1 MAIAPGTKLGPYEII
16 APLGAGGM
24 GEVYRAHDSRLDRDV
39 AIKVLPEHLM
49 SDASL
54 RLRFEREAKAICKLS
69 HPNIC
74 TLHDIGNQDGIDFLV
89 MELIEGETL
98 EQRLARGPLSSEQTL
113 KYSAQ
118 IAEALAKAHSNGIVH
133 RDLKP
138 SNVMLTKS
146 GAKLMDFGLAKQSE
160 IASFATAAMTE
171 MTKDDARLTGEGTL
185 IGTFQY
191 MSPEQL
197 EGKTADARSDIFA
210 LGELAYEMVTGKP
223 AFAAKSRASLIAAIL
238 TNDPPPMS
246 QIQPMTP
253 PALERVVKRCL
264 SKDPDERWQSASDL
278 ASELNWILA
287 GGSQSGFTPQTTGHR
302 ASRRWMW
309 MAAVVAF
316 VALAALMG
324 WYSGAGRLKQAKVHL
339 SIALP
344 DGKRLTYGPTVP
356 VAISP
361 DGKTIMYSAFGDDRS
376 IQLYQRKLD
385 SFEATPIAGTEGAIS
400 AIFSPDGEWIA
411 FTTLEGLKKVSLRGG
426 SPVLL
431 SSESSPLGIAW
442 SKDNTIYFIKTFTS
456 GIYAVPAAGGVAKK
470 VTPQETSA
478 EGRVQLWPSL
488 LPDDSG
494 LIFTTWTGKSFND
507 ARIDSFTFKTGTR
520 KRLLDGGTCA
530 RYVDGGHLLFARNA
544 TLYAAPFDLGNLTVK
559 GSAIPVLEGVMMGA
573 ANGNAD
579 YVLSADGTLVYNPGE
594 YRAFQRRLVWMDR
607 AGKITNIK
615 DDIQPYSQPT
625 LSPDGSKIAL
635 TLEGSSFD
643 VWVYD
648 LNREVLTKASFG
660 ADDYRPSISPDGKML
675 AYDSSKTGRQEIF
688 LKHGILEGEETQIT
702 TDPDGK
708 ELYGWMPNGRELIYG
723 KQSIESG
730 WDIYAVAIDGDHK
743 IRPLINGTFNQTEAR
758 ISPDGKWIAYLSDES
773 GRNEVFVVSATD
785 PTARAQISTGG
796 GKLPR
801 WSKRSDELL
810 FTSKDRILSVKF
822 AGGNILNPSK
832 PVLLFEDKAEWS
844 GFDVAAD
851 GRLVVAR
858 EAQDPKSG
866 TRLNVILNWA
876 AGLGK

>member
-98 EQRLARGPLSSEQTL
+98 ELRLARGPLSSEQTL
-113 KYSAQ
+113 KFSAQ

-160 IASFATAAMTE
+160 IATFAAMAMTE

-210 LGELAYEMVTGKP
+210 LGELAYEMATGKQ

-246 QIQPMTP
+246 QVQPMTP

-264 SKDPDERWQSASDL
+264 SKDPEERWQSASDL

-287 GGSQSGFTPQTTGHR
+287 GGSQSGYSP
-302 ASRRWMW
+302 S
-309 MAAVVAF
+309 VVAPRAQKKWIGLAAAA
-316 VALAALMG
+316 ALALVAALAG
-324 WYSGAGRLKQAKVHL
+324 WFLGKSKHEVATAYL
-339 SIALP
+339 SIAIP
-344 DGKRLTYGPTVP
+344 DNKRVGIGSTLP

-361 DGKTIMYSAFGDDRS
+361 DGGTIVYAALGEDRS
-376 IQLYQRKLD
+376 VQLYQRKLNSYD
-385 SFEATPIAGTEGAIS
+385 VNPIASTEGAIS
-400 AIFSPDGEWIA
+400 ATFSPDGEWLA
-411 FTTLEGLKKVSLRGG
+411 FTSNEVLKKVSLRGG
-426 SPVLL
+426 SATVL
-431 SSESSPLGIAW
+431 SNEASPLGLAW
-442 SKDNTIYFIKTFTS
+442 SKDDTVYFVKSFTS
-456 GIYAVPAAGGVAKK
+456 GIYAVPASGGPAKK
-470 VTPQETSA
+470 VTPPESTS
-478 EGRVQLWPSL
+478 EGRVQVWPSL
-488 LPDDSG
+488 LPDESG

-507 ARIDSFTFKTGTR
+507 ARIESVNFKTGNR
-520 KRLLDGGTCA
+520 KTILEGGTCA
-530 RYVDGGHLLFARNA
+530 RYVKSGHLLFARNG
-544 TLYAAPFDLGNLTVK
+544 TLYAVPFNVKDLTLS
-559 GSAIPVLEGVMMGA
+559 GSAIPVLEGLRMGA
-573 ANGNAD
+573 ANGDAD
-579 YVLSADGTLVYNPGE
+579 FDVSNNGTLVYAPGGFHS
-594 YRAFQRRLVWMDR
+594 FQRNLVWMDR
-607 AGKITNIK
+607 TGKVTKVK
-615 DDIQPYSQPT
+615 DDIQAYATPS

-635 TLEGSSFD
+635 TLETSSFD

-648 LNREVLTKASFG
+648 LKREVLTKASFG
-660 ADDYRPSISPDGKML
+660 ADDYRPHISPDGKML
-675 AYDSSKTGRQEIF
+675 AYDSSKTGHQQLF
-688 LKHGILEGEETQIT
+688 LKHGIFEGAETTLT
-702 TDPDGK
+702 TGPENK
-708 ELYGWMPNGRELIYG
+708 ELYGWTPDGRELIFG
-723 KQSIESG
+723 MQSK
-730 WDIYAVAIDGDHK
+730 DTALDVYAVSIDGEHK
-743 IRPLINGTFNQTEAR
+743 VRSLIAAPYNQRDATL
-758 ISPDGKWIAYLSDES
+758 SPDGKLLAYVSDES
-773 GRNEVFVVSATD
+773 GQNEVFVVSTVD
-785 PTARAQISTGG
+785 ESSRAQISTEG
-796 GKLPR
+796 GKQPR
-801 WSKRSDELL
+801 WSKSGSELVFL
-810 FTSKDRILSVKF
+810 AKDKVLSVKF
-822 AGGNILNPSK
+822 TNGSVLNPTK
-832 PVLLFEDKAEWS
+832 PILLFEDKTDWT

-851 GRLVVAR
+851 GRLIVAR
-858 EAQDPKSG
+858 DAQDAKSG
-866 TRLNVILNWA
+866 TQLNVVLNWVES
-876 AGLGK
+876 LRK